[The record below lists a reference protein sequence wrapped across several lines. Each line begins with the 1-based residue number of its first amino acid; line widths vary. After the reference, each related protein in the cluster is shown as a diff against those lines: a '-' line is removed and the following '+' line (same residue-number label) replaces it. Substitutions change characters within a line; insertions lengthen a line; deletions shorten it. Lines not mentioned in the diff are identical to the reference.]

1 MGRSTAHGCTS
12 IGRSEL
18 SDGLDAAP
26 YVALATGVTVV
37 EEDRA
42 AFRELLDTALAIDPD
57 EETSNRLLNLI
68 AQKRARSLL
77 DHVDDLFFEPLDEED
92 EENRR

>member
-1 MGRSTAHGCTS
+1 MHFDRAVAL
-12 IGRSEL
+12 SE
-18 SDGLDAAP
+18 GLDAAP

-42 AFRELLDTALAIDPD
+42 GFRELLETAIAIDPD
-57 EETSNRLLNLI
+57 EDTSNRLLNLI

-77 DHVDDLFFEPLDEED
+77 DHIDDLFFEPLDELDSDQES
-92 EENRR
+92 RP